1 MSSLALRPLAPADR
15 IAAITDP
22 RSVERVNDALSARRP
37 SPHLA
42 RWGIDPHDDDGVV
55 LAHATIFGAPVLLA
69 AHDEHFLGGSAGVNH
84 ADALRALFQRAREM
98 RPAAVVLLAA
108 SGGVRL
114 YEANPAELALARA
127 LKALLDLRA
136 LGVRVLT
143 LVVADVFGGSSVLA
157 CAADRIAMLPGT
169 KLGLSGPKV
178 IEIAHGRTEMDAT
191 DAAAVTA
198 LFGADARAAAGAVE
212 LVADD
217 ADIVR
222 AWIAAACRDGA
233 TFPEQV
239 QKTQAQLATRL
250 FGRGVRRD
258 VVDASRARTE
268 TPSPP
273 LFADAQ
279 PLEPGGALWRVNR
292 RSIWLAQPPGRRAF
306 GARDA
311 HVLDAELLAHLARGK
326 SGESATLILVEDSPG
341 HDATAAAERL
351 CISQYLAQH
360 AAVVALLRAKG
371 VRVVGVLTGT
381 GRGAAFF
388 ANALQSS
395 RVYATE
401 DARVVAMDPAAIA
414 GVTRRDPEQLAAL
427 IEDDPLLGHPVR
439 HFAAWGGIE
448 GIFPAAEAAGRLATL
463 LANE

>member
-15 IAAITDP
+15 IAAIADP
-22 RSVERVNDALSARRP
+22 RSVERVDDALSAPRP

-42 RWGIDPHDDDGVV
+42 RWGIDPHDDDGIV
-55 LAHATIFGAPVLLA
+55 LARATIVGAPVLLA
-69 AHDEHFLGGSAGVNH
+69 AQDERFLGGSAGVNH

-98 RPAAVVLLAA
+98 RPTAVVLLAA

-127 LKALLDLRA
+127 LAALLDLRA
-136 LGVRVLT
+136 FGVRVLT

-157 CAADRIAMLPGT
+157 CAGDRIAMLPGT

-178 IEIAHGRTEMDAT
+178 IEIAHGRSEVDAT

-198 LFGADARAAAGAVE
+198 LFGAEARAAAGAVE

-217 ADIVR
+217 ADVVR
-222 AWIAAACRDGA
+222 AWIAAGARDSA
-233 TFPEQV
+233 TFPERV
-239 QKTQAQLATRL
+239 QNTQAQLAKRL
-250 FGRGVRRD
+250 FGRDISRD
-258 VVDASRARTE
+258 VDAPRIPAE
-268 TPSPP
+268 APP
-273 LFADAQ
+273 LPFADAQ
-279 PLEPGGALWRVNR
+279 PLEPGGALWRVNKR
-292 RSIWLAQPPGRRAF
+292 PIWIAQPAGRRTF
-306 GARDA
+306 GPREA
-311 HVLDAELLAHLARGK
+311 HTLDAELLAHLARDT
-326 SGESATLILVEDSPG
+326 SGEGTTLILVEDSPG
-341 HDATAAAERL
+341 HEATAAAERL
-351 CISQYLAQH
+351 CVAQFLAQH
-360 AAVVALLRAKG
+360 AAVLALLRAKG

-388 ANALQSS
+388 ANALQSL

-401 DARVVAMDPAAIA
+401 NARVVAMEPAAIA
-414 GVTRRDPEQLAAL
+414 GVMRRDAAQLAAL

-448 GIFPAAEAAGRLATL
+448 EILPAPEAAAL
-463 LANE
+463 LAKLL

>member
-1 MSSLALRPLAPADR
+1 MARFHPRCATSSASAIRWCGFRWAWRTSTICAATCARRSTRFEKWARVSSLALRSLAPAER
-15 IAAITDP
+15 IAALADQGTVAGIDG
-22 RSVERVNDALSARRP
+22 ALAAPRP

-55 LAHATIFGAPVLLA
+55 LARATIFGAPVLLA
-69 AHDEHFLGGSAGVNH
+69 AQDEHFLGGSAGVNH

-178 IEIAHGRTEMDAT
+178 IEIAHGRGEVDAT

-217 ADIVR
+217 AEIVR
-222 AWIAAACRDGA
+222 AWIVAGCRDGA
-233 TFPEQV
+233 TFPERV
-239 QKTQAQLATRL
+239 QKTQAQLAKRL
-250 FGRGVRRD
+250 FGHDISRGS
-258 VVDASRARTE
+258 VDAPR
-268 TPSPP
+268 
-273 LFADAQ
+273 
-279 PLEPGGALWRVNR
+279 
-292 RSIWLAQPPGRRAF
+292 
-306 GARDA
+306 
-311 HVLDAELLAHLARGK
+311 
-326 SGESATLILVEDSPG
+326 
-341 HDATAAAERL
+341 
-351 CISQYLAQH
+351 
-360 AAVVALLRAKG
+360 
-371 VRVVGVLTGT
+371 
-381 GRGAAFF
+381 
-388 ANALQSS
+388 
-395 RVYATE
+395 
-401 DARVVAMDPAAIA
+401 
-414 GVTRRDPEQLAAL
+414 
-427 IEDDPLLGHPVR
+427 
-439 HFAAWGGIE
+439 
-448 GIFPAAEAAGRLATL
+448 
-463 LANE
+463 